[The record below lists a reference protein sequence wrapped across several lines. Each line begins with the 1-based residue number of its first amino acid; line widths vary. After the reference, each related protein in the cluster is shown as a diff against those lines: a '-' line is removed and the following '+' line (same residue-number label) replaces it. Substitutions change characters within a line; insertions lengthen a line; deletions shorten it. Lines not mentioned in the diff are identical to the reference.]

1 MLTGKVKLIVRWPP
15 PDRNWHRWAH
25 RPQNEMPVL
34 AILEESALDAEMPKW
49 DAIDLTWEELRFL
62 PSRWK
67 SALEHWRAIYY
78 IFDTSDSKGYVGAAY
93 GESNLLQRW
102 LGYATRGHGGN
113 RLLQKRDPRNFR
125 FSILQRVSPDM
136 DKSDVIRLEGSW
148 KERLHTR
155 QPSGLNDN

>member
-67 SALEHWRAIYY
+67 SALAH
-78 IFDTSDSKGYVGAAY
+78 
-93 GESNLLQRW
+93 
-102 LGYATRGHGGN
+102 
-113 RLLQKRDPRNFR
+113 
-125 FSILQRVSPDM
+125 
-136 DKSDVIRLEGSW
+136 
-148 KERLHTR
+148 
-155 QPSGLNDN
+155 